1 MRPLR
6 LSLEGFRSYRQRQE
20 IKLDEI
26 ELLAITGVTGSGKST
41 ILIAISF
48 CLWKKTSWSERDVTP
63 LIADGMHTMTVELD
77 FEVAGN
83 VYRVTRS
90 SSRSQSPPAI
100 SRLQCLTD
108 PKFATLDRESDVDAA
123 VERLLG
129 MTYRVFKSAVAL
141 PQGDFQVLLNAT
153 PADRTGIL
161 KGIFHLGEIEE
172 VRRRSEVAK
181 NRAQGLIADL
191 AEARQQYMPDPAKTA
206 AESAQLVAAAEKR
219 SGALQ
224 RIAEKVTVLGE
235 QSKATSGAA
244 RVLDEPLQKLTRS
257 PRPAAALMALLPLA
271 DKFAS
276 DGKAASTALA
286 AAQAAETKAADIIEK
301 ARARRVGP
309 EDLAA
314 ASATLDQ
321 IQRNQA
327 ATERDERELTV
338 AKGKLTE
345 ERAALSKFN
354 KELPRLQK
362 EYEAATAKET
372 KLSNQH
378 QALTEAYQAARNQ
391 LAECRRLHNEQK
403 LAVGAI
409 ASNRSDEKELSKK
422 AVTCDRQATGLR
434 NALAK
439 AEAAREA
446 SLLATAAATAGRAVK
461 PGDPCP
467 ICDRTLPPHYHPPS
481 APPDGAN
488 EVVRQ
493 AQVAARQ
500 AEAALSAANAKLTGA
515 QDELKKLTTRS
526 DELGQL
532 LSAALSA
539 LRRSVPGAALE
550 STDALL
556 LQPFVD
562 RGKVARTA
570 LDAAKPATTEALR
583 RLSAA
588 QTQSQQRAEQLVKD
602 EAAHKDRQAKIA
614 AARKQALDDLIRI
627 ATLIGAP
634 DKADTASAPLTAKL
648 LATRREDMQGRVE
661 SLEAARAAVK
671 NAQKSERDL
680 HERYEREVNAPATKL
695 IKDAELLKQR
705 LDDVLAVLGRKA
717 SPDIDGGAGLGE
729 TAKRIERIESVA
741 TEAESRGSSEVNA
754 LTLKASELDAQVNS
768 VLVKEGMKDR
778 KALDQAVIAAAATMR
793 SAEKDHRLASAQIK
807 PAAALDA
814 SLAAGRQFVVDLE
827 ELGRLTTDNQFI
839 RHIIDSRQRNLL
851 AVASQLL
858 GAMSN
863 DQFGFAPDFQVVHR
877 ITNQSRPRG
886 TLSGGETFL
895 ASLALALALV
905 EIAARAGGK
914 LDALFLDEGFGT
926 LDANSLDEAMSV
938 LESRAQS
945 GRLVVVVSHI
955 KAVAERIPTVL
966 HITKTAAGSR
976 AEFVSADERGKL
988 VEAELEEHLLA

>member
-20 IKLDEI
+20 IKLKDI

-77 FEVAGN
+77 FEVTGK

-100 SRLQCLTD
+100 SRLQCLSD

-123 VERLLG
+123 IERLLG

-161 KGIFHLGEIEE
+161 KGIFQLEEIEE
-172 VRRRSEVAK
+172 ARKRSEAAR

-219 SGALQ
+219 AAALQ
-224 RIAEKVTVLGE
+224 KIADKVTGLGE
-235 QSKATSGAA
+235 ESKATSSAA
-244 RVLDEPLQKLTRS
+244 RALNEPLQKLTRS
-257 PRPAAALMALLPLA
+257 PRPALALMALLPLA
-271 DKFAS
+271 DRFAS
-276 DGKAASTALA
+276 DGKVASSALA
-286 AAQAAETKAADIIEK
+286 AAQTAETKAADIIEK

-321 IQRNQA
+321 IERNQA
-327 ATERDERELTV
+327 AAERDERELRV
-338 AKGKLTE
+338 AKDKLTE
-345 ERAALSKFN
+345 ERAALSKFD

-362 EYEAATAKET
+362 EYEGATAKET
-372 KLSNQH
+372 KLSNEH
-378 QALTEAYQAARNQ
+378 QALTEAYQVARNQ

-403 LAVGAI
+403 LVAGAI
-409 ASNRSDEKELSKK
+409 AVKRSEEKELSKK
-422 AVTCDRQATGLR
+422 AVTCDRQATDLR
-434 NALAK
+434 KALAK

-467 ICDRTLPPHYHPPS
+467 ICHRTLLPHYHPPA

-488 EVVRQ
+488 EAVGQAQTSVRQ
-493 AQVAARQ
+493 AEV
-500 AEAALSAANAKLTGA
+500 ALSAANAKLTGV
-515 QDELKKLTTRS
+515 QDELKRLTTRS

-532 LSAALSA
+532 LTAALNE
-539 LRRSVPGAALE
+539 LQRSLPGAGLE

-556 LQPFVD
+556 LRPLVD
-562 RGKVARTA
+562 RGTVARTA
-570 LDAAKPATTEALR
+570 LDAAKLATIEALR
-583 RLSAA
+583 RLSSA
-588 QTQSQQRAEQLVKD
+588 QAQSQQRSSQLVKD

-614 AARKQALDDLIRI
+614 AARKQALDDLRHI

-648 LATRREDMQGRVE
+648 LAARREEMQGHVE

-671 NAQKSERDL
+671 DAQKSQQTL
-680 HERYEREVNAPATKL
+680 QERYQREVNIPATKL

-705 LDDVLAVLGRKA
+705 LDDVLAVLRHKN
-717 SPDIDGGAGLGE
+717 SPDIDGGVGLGD
-729 TAKRIERIESVA
+729 TAKRIESIESLAKEVETRA
-741 TEAESRGSSEVNA
+741 TGEVNA
-754 LTLKASELDAQVNS
+754 LTLKAAELDAQVDAA
-768 VLVKEGMKDR
+768 LVKEGMKDR
-778 KALDQAVIAAAATMR
+778 KALDQAVIAAAADKR
-793 SAEKDHRLASAQIK
+793 SAEKDHNLASAQIQ
-807 PAAALDA
+807 PAATLDA
-814 SLAAGRQFVVDLE
+814 SLAAGRRFVVDLE

-839 RHIIDSRQRNLL
+839 RHIIDTRQRNLL

-877 ITNQSRPRG
+877 VTNQPRPRG

-926 LDANSLDEAMSV
+926 LDASSLDEAMSV
-938 LESRAQS
+938 LESRAQA

-966 HITKTAAGSR
+966 HITKTVAGSR
-976 AEFVSADERGKL
+976 VEFVSADERGKL
-988 VEAELEEHLLA
+988 VEAELEEHLLG

>member
-1 MRPLR
+1 VRPLR

-20 IKLDEI
+20 IKLNDI

-77 FEVAGN
+77 FEVTGK

-100 SRLQCLTD
+100 SRLKCLSD

-123 VERLLG
+123 IERLLG

-161 KGIFHLGEIEE
+161 KGIFQLGEIEE
-172 VRRRSEVAK
+172 ARKRSEAAR

-206 AESAQLVAAAEKR
+206 AESAQLVAAAEKLA
-219 SGALQ
+219 GALQ
-224 RIAEKVTVLGE
+224 KIADKVTGLGDE
-235 QSKATSGAA
+235 SKATSSAA
-244 RVLDEPLQKLTRS
+244 RALNDPLQKLTRS
-257 PRPAAALMALLPLA
+257 PRPAVALMALLPIA

-276 DGKAASTALA
+276 DGKVASTALA
-286 AAQAAETKAADIIEK
+286 AAQTAETKAADIIEK

-321 IQRNQA
+321 IERNQA
-327 ATERDERELTV
+327 AAERDERELTV
-338 AKGKLTE
+338 AKDKLTE
-345 ERAALSKFN
+345 ERAALSKFD

-362 EYEAATAKET
+362 EYEGATAKET
-372 KLSNQH
+372 KLSNEH
-378 QALTEAYQAARNQ
+378 QALTEAYQVARNQ
-391 LAECRRLHNEQK
+391 LAECRRLHKEQK
-403 LAVGAI
+403 LAAGAI
-409 ASNRSDEKELSKK
+409 AGKRSEEKELSKK
-422 AVTCDRQATGLR
+422 AVTCDRQATDLR
-434 NALAK
+434 KALAK

-467 ICDRTLPPHYHPPS
+467 ICDRTLPPHYHPPA

-488 EVVRQ
+488 EAVGQ
-493 AQVAARQ
+493 AQAAVRR

-515 QDELKKLTTRS
+515 QDELKRLTTRS

-532 LSAALSA
+532 LTAALNE
-539 LRRSVPGAALE
+539 LQRSLPGAALE

-556 LQPFVD
+556 LRPLVD
-562 RGKVARTA
+562 RGTIARTA
-570 LDAAKPATTEALR
+570 LDAAKPATIEALR
-583 RLSAA
+583 RLSSA
-588 QTQSQQRAEQLVKD
+588 QTQSQQRASQLVKD
-602 EAAHKDRQAKIA
+602 EAAHKDRQAKIG
-614 AARKQALDDLIRI
+614 AARKQAVDDLRRI

-648 LATRREDMQGRVE
+648 LAARREEMQGHVG

-671 NAQKSERDL
+671 YAQKSEQVL
-680 HERYEREVNAPATKL
+680 QERYQREVNAPATKL

-705 LDDVLAVLGRKA
+705 LDDVLAVLGHKN
-717 SPDIDGGAGLGE
+717 SPDIDGGVGLGE

-741 TEAESRGSSEVNA
+741 KEAESRASGEVNA
-754 LTLKASELDAQVNS
+754 LTLKAAELDAQVDA
-768 VLVKEGMKDR
+768 VLVNEGMKDR
-778 KALDQAVIAAAATMR
+778 KALDQAVISAAADKR
-793 SAEKDHRLASAQIK
+793 SAEKDHKLASAQIQ
-807 PAAALDA
+807 PAATLDA
-814 SLAAGRQFVVDLE
+814 SLAAGRRFVVDLE

-839 RHIIDSRQRNLL
+839 RHIIDTRQRNLL

-877 ITNQSRPRG
+877 ITNQPRPRG

-926 LDANSLDEAMSV
+926 LDASSLDEAMSV
-938 LESRAQS
+938 LESRAQA

-988 VEAELEEHLLA
+988 VEAELEEHLLG